1 MYRGGLGWPPH
12 DVPPPMFKLHLA
24 ACVVLRWL
32 VTCSLP
38 DVLLWPFCEVR
49 ETSEDEEE
57 EMVVVLVVVSVVV
70 AVDVVMDTGGI
81 VELGDAW
88 STLESTSTGALV
100 WVGEDLTWGE

>member
-1 MYRGGLGWPPH
+1 M
-12 DVPPPMFKLHLA
+12 A

-49 ETSEDEEE
+49 EASEDEEE
-57 EMVVVLVVVSVVV
+57 EMVVAVLVVSVVV
-70 AVDVVMDTGGI
+70 VVDVVMGTGGV

-88 STLESTSTGALV
+88 STLASTSTGALV
-100 WVGEDLTWGE
+100 WVGEDLTWGG

>member
-1 MYRGGLGWPPH
+1 MRNKTGVCSFTTVTFL
-12 DVPPPMFKLHLA
+12 KLHLA

-32 VTCSLP
+32 FTCSLP

-57 EMVVVLVVVSVVV
+57 EMVVAVLVSVVV
-70 AVDVVMDTGGI
+70 VVGVVMDTGGV

-88 STLESTSTGALV
+88 STLVSTSTGALV
-100 WVGEDLTWGE
+100 WVGEDLTWGG